1 MNYTI
6 KVLLANGP
14 DPLRTFLAE
23 LLQPQNDV
31 EVVGSVLEP
40 IELLMAVE
48 DTQADVVVVTLPDSG
63 QIPGICSH
71 LFDQYPHLLILALSS
86 DNTKACVYQ
95 QVITGEELTD
105 TSEENILTAIRKVK
119 VNNTC

>member
-1 MNYTI
+1 MKHTI

-14 DPLRTFLAE
+14 DPLRTFLVD

-48 DTQADVVVVTLPDSG
+48 DTQADVVVLTLPDSG

-71 LFDQYPHLLILALSS
+71 LFDQYPHLLILALSP

-95 QVITGEELTD
+95 QVIAVEELMD
-105 TSEENILTAIRKVK
+105 ISEENLLTAIRKVK
-119 VNNTC
+119 IHKTG